1 MHFIYIIYSEK
12 LDRFYIGETIDFLNR
27 IDEHNNGFFK
37 KSSTSIANDWKLS
50 KLFTVNNR
58 TEGRKV
64 EGYIK
69 AMKSKIFLKKL
80 IENNTFYFEFKNLVK
95 EKFGIAI
102 LD

>member
-1 MHFIYIIYSEK
+1 
-12 LDRFYIGETIDFLNR
+12 
-27 IDEHNNGFFK
+27 
-37 KSSTSIANDWKLS
+37 
-50 KLFTVNNR
+50 
-58 TEGRKV
+58 V